1 MYQDVMGQTC
11 VKLARKNE
19 AIVGLTAAMP
29 SGTGMK
35 HLEKAMPERYYDVGI
50 AEEHGVVLMDGGGF
64 GGPKWSFRISL
75 ANLADETY
83 EKIGDFL
90 VDCAQEYLSAWEK
103 SKPQSPQPK
112 KG

>member
-1 MYQDVMGQTC
+1 
-11 VKLARKNE
+11 
-19 AIVGLTAAMP
+19 
-29 SGTGMK
+29 
-35 HLEKAMPERYYDVGI
+35 
-50 AEEHGVVLMDGGGF
+50 MDGGGF